1 MDAAH
6 GASHAVDS
14 ATRRRALIAGAVGNF
29 MEWFDYAVYAFL
41 ASVIGALFFPSD
53 VPFVSTLAT
62 FAVFAVG
69 FFMRPLGGFIFGY
82 FGDRYGRRSALSAAI
97 ILMAASTLSIGLLPT
112 AAQIGVLAP
121 ILLVVARLAQGL
133 SVGGEYSGSAAFMV
147 EYAPANQ
154 RAFYGSWLQ
163 ASIGAGFLAG
173 SVLATLL
180 TTFMPEAMLLSWGWR
195 VPFIAGM
202 LVGVVGLYMRLKM
215 DDTPAFRALEENHE
229 VETAPIRAS
238 FMRYWRQGLIAVGF
252 TLVFTVSYYVFL
264 TYMPTYLSEV
274 VGLPLSLALTASS
287 VGIAFHVLALPFM
300 GMLSDRVG
308 RKPVLIAASVGIAV
322 LTYPAFLLMS
332 GGNFVL
338 IILAQLMFGL
348 LVAMYAAPAPAALV
362 EMFPTKV
369 RYTALGV
376 SYNLAVAAFGGTA
389 PFIATFLVSRTGSNI
404 SPAFYVIAA
413 AVITTLVLLGIRET
427 YKEELT

>member
-1 MDAAH
+1 MDAPPVEQPD
-6 GASHAVDS
+6 VDQS
-14 ATRRRALIAGAVGNF
+14 TRKRALIAGAIGNF

-41 ASVIGALFFPSD
+41 ASVIGTLFFPSE
-53 VPFVSTLAT
+53 VPFASTLAT

-69 FFMRPLGGFIFGY
+69 FFMRPLGGFVFGH

-97 ILMAASTLSIGLLPT
+97 ILMAVSTLSIGLLPT
-112 AAQIGVLAP
+112 AEQIGVLAP

-147 EYAPANQ
+147 EYASEGR
-154 RAFYGSWLQ
+154 RAFFGSWLQ
-163 ASIGAGFLAG
+163 ASIAAGFLAG
-173 SVLATLL
+173 SLVATLL
-180 TTFMPEAMLLSWGWR
+180 TASLSESALYAWGWR
-195 VPFIAGM
+195 IPFIVGM

-215 DDTPAFRALEENHE
+215 DDTPAFRALERTHE
-229 VETAPIRAS
+229 VEGSPLRES
-238 FMRYWRQGLIAVGF
+238 FLSYWKQGLVAVGF
-252 TLVFTVSYYVFL
+252 TLVFTVSYYTFL

-274 VGLPLSLALTASS
+274 VGLPLSLALTAGSI
-287 VGIAFHVLALPFM
+287 GIAFHVLALPFL
-300 GMLSDRVG
+300 GMLSDRIG

-332 GGNFVL
+332 GGNFLL
-338 IILAQLMFGL
+338 IVLAQLLFGL

-369 RYTALGV
+369 RYSALGV

-389 PFIATFLVSRTGSNI
+389 PFIGTFLVSRTGSDI
-404 SPAFYVIAA
+404 SPAFYVIVAG
-413 AVITTLVLLGIRET
+413 VITTLVLIGIRET
-427 YKEELT
+427 YKEQLA